1 VYGRVGQH
9 GVVPCAYRWLLDT
22 HSSTTALVAADPT
35 RPDPSRP
42 KFACRGGLGVGLGLG
57 CGETDGDGC
66 ELGAVAAGV
75 RLLDAAGDAAAEAAL
90 GCALSK
96 AATPAAARTM
106 TAVSAAG
113 GAGALAAAAAAA
125 AARLQVSGLPL
136 LSSARFEPVHAPC
149 QRG

>member
-1 VYGRVGQH
+1 
-9 GVVPCAYRWLLDT
+9 VVPCAYRWLLDT